1 MTRARPAG
9 RTTAALAAL
18 AVALAPGGSRAA
30 SPAPAGPAASAVELL
45 RDFTIAIPPGSKTAV
60 RLLVSPLPDD
70 AVDRL
75 GPSAPLFAAG
85 PGAVWLGLEP
95 GLLVNASMGYRLRPA
110 VKVSDIAVLEGGG
123 LLVATGDALGY
134 LVPEAS
140 PGATGAGGAGT
151 IAFQPV
157 VDLPVAEARLAAGPR
172 GALYL
177 FGPALEGDG
186 QAVYLLSP
194 EPAGAVPGAPR
205 ALRTIR
211 RVFSTS
217 ERIAAVAGDGAET
230 YVATGRLVVKIS
242 GAAGAMSPVLLHP
255 KEPVTGL
262 ALTRKGLLF
271 YATGSGVGVVSPRGA
286 VQLVKAPRVALRA
299 AGDSLYLLLQGSLA
313 VVEVEGTEPYR
324 LAAPPARKAP

>member
-1 MTRARPAG
+1 
-9 RTTAALAAL
+9 
-18 AVALAPGGSRAA
+18 
-30 SPAPAGPAASAVELL
+30 
-45 RDFTIAIPPGSKTAV
+45 
-60 RLLVSPLPDD
+60 
-70 AVDRL
+70 
-75 GPSAPLFAAG
+75 
-85 PGAVWLGLEP
+85 
-95 GLLVNASMGYRLRPA
+95 
-110 VKVSDIAVLEGGG
+110 VKLSDIAVLEGGG

-140 PGATGAGGAGT
+140 PGALAAGAAGT

-194 EPAGAVPGAPR
+194 EPAGAPPAAPR

-242 GAAGAMSPVLLHP
+242 GAGTMSPVLLHP
-255 KEPVTGL
+255 KESITGL

-271 YATGSGVGVVSPRGA
+271 YATGSGVGVVSPGGA

-324 LAAPPARKAP
+324 LTAPPARQAP